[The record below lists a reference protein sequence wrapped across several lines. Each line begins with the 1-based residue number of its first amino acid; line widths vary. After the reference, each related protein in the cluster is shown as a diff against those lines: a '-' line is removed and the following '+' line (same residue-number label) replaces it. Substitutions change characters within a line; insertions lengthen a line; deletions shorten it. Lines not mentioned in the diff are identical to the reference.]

1 MTGLLFSCL
10 LPVAVGICTALP
22 VLKTRH
28 WSARGGIGL
37 VAGFLAP
44 QLLWIPIGYCIVD
57 PKYAGKQNLTLQ
69 LPGVILVFDAQ
80 LVVSS
85 LAASVLAAL
94 LVLATAQIA
103 RLANQRKASRQAGI
117 GRQIRKNSAVSGR
130 VFNRNRHALLM
141 LLPTLLLIAV
151 MVYLPAS
158 QTFSLSTSL
167 ARADRPN
174 TAQVCLRN
182 YGEMLVGSNGSST
195 VSLFSNGNIL
205 DLSQLPILATVLRT
219 LGLAAL
225 IVLLAV
231 VPALFVAHF
240 AHRKFAGAGIYRA
253 LLVWGFLLS
262 PIVAAVIML
271 TMFQADSGILDRI
284 VTAMGLPPT
293 HWLLSGPTAF
303 LAVAL
308 TAAWI
313 QFGADLIFL
322 VAAMQGIPQNLL
334 NAAELDGAGGWRKF
348 RTVVLPNIAPILSYV
363 IFIDIVASLFAVFPI
378 IRVLTNGGP
387 EGATTTLSFLLYQ
400 TGIQNGDLGRATA
413 QSVLLMLIAI
423 GIGLLQLRLT
433 NRRKESA
440 L

>member
-1 MTGLLFSCL
+1 MTGLLLSSI
-10 LPVAVGICTALP
+10 LPVAVGVSTALLT
-22 VLKTRH
+22 LKSWHR
-28 WSARGGIGL
+28 SARGGLGAIAGL
-37 VAGFLAP
+37 LAP

-57 PKYAGKQNLTLQ
+57 PKYADKQNLTLN
-69 LPGVILVFDAQ
+69 LPGTTLVLDAQ

-85 LAASVLAAL
+85 LAAAILAAL
-94 LVLATAQIA
+94 LVLATAQIGNLTRRNRTA
-103 RLANQRKASRQAGI
+103 REIERNSRTTASGAFFTQ
-117 GRQIRKNSAVSGR
+117 
-130 VFNRNRHALLM
+130 NRHAVLM
-141 LLPTLLLIAV
+141 LLPTLLLIGT

-158 QTFSLSTSL
+158 QTFLLSTSL
-167 ARADRPN
+167 ARADRAK
-174 TAQVCLRN
+174 TAPVCLRN
-182 YGEMLVGSNGSST
+182 YGEMLVGPNGSST
-195 VSLFSNGNIL
+195 VSFFSNGSIL

-231 VPALFVAHF
+231 IPALFVAHF

-253 LLVWGFLLS
+253 LLIWGFLLS

-271 TMFQADSGILDRI
+271 TMFQADSGVLDRLA
-284 VTAMGLPPT
+284 TAAGLAPT

-313 QFGADLIFL
+313 QFGTDLIFL
-322 VAAMQGIPQNLL
+322 IAAMQGIPQNLL
-334 NAAELDGAGGWRKF
+334 NAAELDGASGWRKF

-378 IRVLTNGGP
+378 IKVLTNGGP

-413 QSVLLMLIAI
+413 QSVVLMLIAI
-423 GIGLLQLRLT
+423 GVGTLQLRLT
-433 NRRKESA
+433 NRRKEPA